1 MGGFVAPVP
10 VDAVNLSIQP
20 ASTYGFN
27 TMIDGPYPYG
37 GNLYTVLATYA
48 SPSVINVFKSTD
60 GGLTW
65 STALNPGG
73 APSQLSFESSFDGIH
88 TLNIVITGDGTDT
101 QIVSFNLVTET
112 WGAPGATLNGLFPFV
127 ILSRS
132 DGSCVVAGQDSAGIH
147 VDYAI
152 FSGGIWGA
160 QAHLDTN
167 AYAVMVAPVSF
178 NSAFGVVDSTNR
190 CHFVFDFTDNNG
202 VNDVEDVFYQAVSP
216 AGALAS
222 FFQFPNVGTVIA
234 NFTSGFRSVPGIAST
249 SVVFPIATIN
259 GANNELSVYI
269 GTPLAAPVWTL
280 HQTIDPG
287 FTTPGSAGYDQASA
301 RISGGVLRIIYSPG
315 TGGTFSFLRV
325 CQTTDFA
332 TFVFSN
338 STVFDYTSSLV
349 PAGFV
354 FAGQSVFNPL
364 SLAAGTEFTATA
376 PDQST
381 LQRFFMPFISAG
393 GGVTLTGAPPN
404 GTVGTPSS
412 FCFTASGG
420 TPPYTFAIT
429 AGSLPPGLSLG
440 ASTGCITGTPSTT
453 GVFCFTV
460 MVTDSLAATASVS
473 PCMTIIGAAPFSRV
487 LSGTRRK
494 DCPPSVKTNLDWSAF
509 SQAVEDLRP
518 PDVEEVRVPPCGGI
532 LRTN

>member
-1 MGGFVAPVP
+1 MGGFVAPAP
-10 VDAVNLSIQP
+10 VDPVNLSIQP
-20 ASTYGFN
+20 GPTYGFN

-37 GNLYTVLATYA
+37 GNLYTVLATHDA
-48 SPSVINVFKSTD
+48 TPVINVFKSTD

-73 APSQLSFESSFDGIH
+73 APAQLSFESSFDGIH
-88 TLNIVITGDGTDT
+88 TLNIVISGDGTDT
-101 QIVSFNLVTET
+101 QIVAFNLLAET
-112 WGAPGATLNGLFPFV
+112 WGAPSATLNGLFPYV

-132 DGSCVVAGQDSAGIH
+132 DGSCIVAGTSTTSLHI
-147 VDYAI
+147 DYAI
-152 FSGGIWGA
+152 LSGTWSA
-160 QAHLDTN
+160 QVHLDTS
-167 AYAVMVAPVSF
+167 AWAIMVAPIGALSCLGTID
-178 NSAFGVVDSTNR
+178 SADRS
-190 CHFVFDFTDNNG
+190 HFVFSFGDNNG
-202 VNDVEDVFYQAVSP
+202 GPVEDIFYQAVSS
-216 AGALAS
+216 GGSLGS
-222 FFQFPNVGTVIA
+222 FFQYPNVGTVI
-234 NFTSGFRSVPGIAST
+234 TSDVSGGFRAVPGILPNA
-249 SVVFPIATIN
+249 VVVPMATVN
-259 GANNELSVYI
+259 GLNNELSVYI

-287 FTTPGSAGYDQASA
+287 FTTSGSVGYDQPSA
-301 RISGGVLRIIYSPG
+301 RLSGGVLRIIYSPG

-325 CQTTDFA
+325 CQTSDFV

-354 FAGQSVFNPL
+354 FAGQSVYEAL

-381 LQRFFMPFISAG
+381 AQRFFMPFIAAG
-393 GGVTLTGAPPN
+393 GGVTLTGAPSN
-404 GTVGTPSS
+404 GTVGTPYS
-412 FCFTASGG
+412 FCFMASGG

-509 SQAVEDLRP
+509 SQAVEDMRP
-518 PDVEEVRVPPCGGI
+518 PDVEEVRVPPCGGM